1 MSRAINGRSLPTNFS
16 SIAGAGPVTGP
27 VMAMMFGWL
36 PAFLWIIVGGIFFG
50 AVQDFASLYT
60 SVKSDGNQSASLL
73 KYILE
78 RPEESYF
85 SYSAGY
91 LHYWSLRLSQIWL
104 RELFHG
110 FRADGS
116 KLQPNAAA
124 ASISILL
131 CFLWRLH
138 LDYSYA
144 KRKSTAGNK
153 LF

>member
-1 MSRAINGRSLPTNFS
+1 MSRAINGRSLPTNFLLLPR
-16 SIAGAGPVTGP
+16 GPVTGP

-60 SVKSDGNQSASLL
+60 SVKSDGKSIGQLIEVYIGKTGRKLFFLFCWLFTLL
-73 KYILE
+73 VIAA
-78 RPEESYF
+78 F
-85 SYSAGY
+85 ADMVAGT
-91 LHYWSLRLSQIWL
+91 
-104 RELFHG
+104 FHG

-124 ASISILL
+124 ASISILYV
-131 CFLWRLH
+131 LWRLH